1 MLLHVNNLHEKRIK
15 ESQNGRNFA
24 AGAICNLHSCYIKN
38 ALVFSQSAALNFFM
52 YIINTN
58 TMESVEGAL

>member
-24 AGAICNLHSCYIKN
+24 ARAICNLHTCYIKN
-38 ALVFSQSAALNFFM
+38 ALVFSQSAALDFFM
-52 YIINTN
+52 YIINT
-58 TMESVEGAL
+58 MDSVEGAF